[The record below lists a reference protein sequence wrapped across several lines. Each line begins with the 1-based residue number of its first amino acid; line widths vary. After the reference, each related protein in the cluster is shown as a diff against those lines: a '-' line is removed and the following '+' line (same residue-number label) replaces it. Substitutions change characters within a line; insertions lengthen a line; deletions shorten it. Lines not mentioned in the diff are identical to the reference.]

1 MKARVYVSFKPTV
14 LDPQG
19 VAVRSALHSLGF
31 DQVSDVRQGKFF
43 EILLAGGLSAEEAR
57 RQVEAM
63 AQDVLANPVI
73 EDYRFELVE

>member
-63 AQDVLANPVI
+63 AQDALANPVI

>member
-31 DQVSDVRQGKFF
+31 DHVDDVRQGKFF

-57 RQVEAM
+57 RQIEAM

-73 EDYRFELVE
+73 EDYRFELIE